1 MLITVLRRFYL
12 LTLAAALSSV
22 ASGARAQTAVPAE
35 KKQAEKKSDAGL
47 TAEGI
52 AEAVV
57 AVYGGRGALEQIR
70 RTGVERGRI
79 SRTATDGTAVEIE
92 YERSYKRGETS
103 DKDKIRVDQKRA
115 NLEYSL
121 IFNDGRLWGV
131 IKGTSFAP
139 RQEDVSDFDSAR
151 QHGIENL
158 LRYKE
163 NGATLNYVGKDK
175 QKNID
180 MWVLDLTEKGGSR
193 TRYYI
198 SSQTGKVLWLEYET
212 PQAGGAA
219 VKYRRTFHDYRVV
232 QGTRVPYRSVLYAND
247 KRQEEAQILTVTY
260 GVKME
265 DSRFK
270 SEEAANTNGN

>member
-1 MLITVLRRFYL
+1 M
-12 LTLAAALSSV
+12 LAAALSSV
-22 ASGARAQTAVPAE
+22 ASGAHAQTAASVEKKKDEKKAE
-35 KKQAEKKSDAGL
+35 KIGEAGL

-52 AEAVV
+52 AEAVLLV
-57 AVYGGRGALEQIR
+57 FGGRAQLEQVR

-79 SRTATDGTAVEIE
+79 SRTATDGTPVEIE

-103 DKDKIRVDQKRA
+103 DKDKIRVDQRRT

-121 IFNDGRLWGV
+121 IFNDGRLWGI

-151 QHGIENL
+151 LHGIENL

-180 MWVLDLTEKGGSR
+180 MWVLDLTEKAGSR

-198 SSQTGKVLWLEYET
+198 SSQTGKVLWLEYEAPQQPGGT
-212 PQAGGAA
+212 P

-247 KRQEEAQILTVTY
+247 KRAEEAQILTVTY

-270 SEEAANTNGN
+270 SEEASNTNGN